1 MKSKQLNLL
10 YFFIFVFLIGTML
23 PAFADDDGVR
33 VLDSR
38 TREHIRKAITDQQVR
53 IMPQLNKLNFGFGQH
68 DGIDYYYTKTISRIF
83 FQDLQIEATVSDVKF
98 DDHNIKLELS
108 HPILGY
114 GDIDFVFS
122 PLLLKHASQE
132 EIKEIL
138 IRSLG
143 DENHLY
149 VFANPGGKIV
159 HLFTCNHLQDRNTAI
174 RMTLEYSEKKRYKRC
189 NFCFK
194 KMMYLPDLSLETAI
208 EKEWSQRMSE
218 YHSMLD
224 CTDRQAELQKLGEE
238 ILARWPLPLLG
249 YDYTFHLVEHQDINA
264 FAIPTGT
271 IVVTYGLLDSL
282 ENDEELEALLVLAIA
297 HVEKRHSL
305 KQYKSR
311 LADAESSQQIMS
323 VASAAGSI
331 AGAFAGGLWG
341 AISMVSIDEDDENLK
356 PVLGFQNI
364 YESDAAVFAA
374 LYFDI
379 YQKDKQSLVTLIRK
393 LQFNELTELLH
404 PDLKKHKKP
413 DFAARINTIQNT
425 TFLYFGKEK
434 RYRTKRLDKYP
445 YELDLLYQH
454 VLDEENMLNIY
465 VTDKRLLSR
474 FEAKN
479 GKGNASLLIKDKNGQ
494 HQFELDKHYTTEDTW
509 GVFLSFVADPDQK
522 PQFLEEIES
531 IILTT
536 GVSPGP
542 GDRLQETRIETFTF
556 VEGKLE
562 YDN

>member
-1 MKSKQLNLL
+1 MGS
-10 YFFIFVFLIGTML
+10 ML
-23 PAFADDDGVR
+23 PAFADDDGVGE
-33 VLDSR
+33 LDSR
-38 TREHIRKAITDQQVR
+38 AREHIRRALEDQQVR

-68 DGIDYYYTKTISRIF
+68 DGIDYYFTKTISRIF
-83 FQDLQIEATVSDVKF
+83 FQDLQIESTVSDVEF
-98 DDHNIKLELS
+98 DDHTIKLELS

-122 PLLLKHASQE
+122 PRLLKHASKK

-138 IRSLG
+138 LNTLG

-159 HLFTCNHLQDRNTAI
+159 HLYTCNHLQDRNTAI

-194 KMMYLPDLSLETAI
+194 KMIYLPDLSLETAI

-224 CTDRQAELQKLGEE
+224 CTDRQEELQKLGEE

-249 YDYTFHLVEHQDINA
+249 YDYSFHLVEHQDINA

-271 IVVTYGLLDSL
+271 IVVTFGLLDAL

-341 AISMVSIDEDDENLK
+341 AISMVSMDEGDENLK

-379 YQKDKQSLVTLIRK
+379 YQKNKQNLVTLIRK

-404 PDLKKHKKP
+404 PDLKKHRKP

-425 TFLYFGKEK
+425 KFLYFGKEK
-434 RYRTKRLDKYP
+434 RFRTKRLDKYP

-454 VLDEENMLNIY
+454 VLDKENALNVY

-474 FEAKN
+474 FE
-479 GKGNASLLIKDKNGQ
+479 GKKDKQNASLLITDKNGQ
-494 HQFELDKHYTTEDTW
+494 HQFELDKHFTTEDTW
-509 GVFLSFVADPDQK
+509 GVFLSFVADPEQK
-522 PQFLEEIES
+522 PRFLEDIET

-536 GVSPGP
+536 GVTPGP
-542 GDRLQETRIETFTF
+542 ADRLQETSIESFTF

>member
-1 MKSKQLNLL
+1 
-10 YFFIFVFLIGTML
+10 
-23 PAFADDDGVR
+23 
-33 VLDSR
+33 
-38 TREHIRKAITDQQVR
+38 
-53 IMPQLNKLNFGFGQH
+53 
-68 DGIDYYYTKTISRIF
+68 
-83 FQDLQIEATVSDVKF
+83 
-98 DDHNIKLELS
+98 
-108 HPILGY
+108 
-114 GDIDFVFS
+114 
-122 PLLLKHASQE
+122 
-132 EIKEIL
+132 
-138 IRSLG
+138 
-143 DENHLY
+143 
-149 VFANPGGKIV
+149 
-159 HLFTCNHLQDRNTAI
+159 
-174 RMTLEYSEKKRYKRC
+174 
-189 NFCFK
+189 
-194 KMMYLPDLSLETAI
+194 MMYLPDLSLETAI

-224 CTDRQAELQKLGEE
+224 CTDRQEELQKMGEE
-238 ILARWPLPLLG
+238 ILAQWPLPLLG

-271 IVVTYGLLDSL
+271 IVVTYGLLDAL

-305 KQYKSR
+305 KQYKGR

-341 AISMVSIDEDDENLK
+341 AISIVSMDEDAENLK

-364 YESDAAVFAA
+364 YESEAEVFVA

-379 YQKDKQSLVTLIRK
+379 HEKNKQNLVTLIRK

-413 DFAARINTIQNT
+413 DFETRIHTIHNT

-454 VLDEENMLNIY
+454 ILDEENMLNIY

-474 FEAKN
+474 FERNN
-479 GKGNASLLIKDKNGQ
+479 GKQNASLLITDKNGQ
-494 HQFELDKHYTTEDTW
+494 HQFRLDKHFTTEDTW
-509 GVFLSFVADPDQK
+509 GVFLSFEADPAQK
-522 PQFLEEIES
+522 YQFLQDIET
-531 IILTT
+531 IVLTT
-536 GVSPGP
+536 GVTPGP
-542 GDRLQETRIETFTF
+542 SDRLQEARIESFTF

-562 YDN
+562 YDD

>member
-1 MKSKQLNLL
+1 
-10 YFFIFVFLIGTML
+10 
-23 PAFADDDGVR
+23 
-33 VLDSR
+33 
-38 TREHIRKAITDQQVR
+38 
-53 IMPQLNKLNFGFGQH
+53 
-68 DGIDYYYTKTISRIF
+68 
-83 FQDLQIEATVSDVKF
+83 
-98 DDHNIKLELS
+98 
-108 HPILGY
+108 
-114 GDIDFVFS
+114 
-122 PLLLKHASQE
+122 
-132 EIKEIL
+132 
-138 IRSLG
+138 
-143 DENHLY
+143 
-149 VFANPGGKIV
+149 
-159 HLFTCNHLQDRNTAI
+159 
-174 RMTLEYSEKKRYKRC
+174 
-189 NFCFK
+189 
-194 KMMYLPDLSLETAI
+194 MMYLPDISLETAI

-224 CTDRQAELQKLGEE
+224 CTDRQEELQKLGEE

-249 YDYTFHLVEHQDINA
+249 YDYTFHLVNHQDINA

-271 IVVTYGLLDSL
+271 IVVTYGLLDAL
-282 ENDEELEALLVLAIA
+282 ENDDELEALLVLAIA
-297 HVEKRHSL
+297 HVEIRHSL

-341 AISMVSIDEDDENLK
+341 AISMVSMDEDEGNLK

-379 YQKDKQSLVTLIRK
+379 YKKNTQNLVTLIRK

-404 PDLKKHKKP
+404 PDLKKHQKP
-413 DFAARINTIQNT
+413 DFEARINTIQNT

-454 VLDEENMLNIY
+454 ILDNENMLNIY
-465 VTDKRLLSR
+465 ITDKRLLSR
-474 FEAKN
+474 FEGKN
-479 GKGNASLLIKDKNGQ
+479 GKQNASLLITDKNGQ
-494 HQFELDKHYTTEDTW
+494 HQFELDKRFTTEDTW

-522 PQFLEEIES
+522 PRFFQDIET
-531 IILTT
+531 IVLTT
-536 GVSPGP
+536 GVASGP
-542 GDRLQETRIETFTF
+542 GDRLQETRIESFTF

-562 YDN
+562 YSD